1 VTAGCCPCA
10 PGAAAGSAS
19 ASLPL
24 RLVLPLPLPLPANR
38 ETRLRWYGV
47 RPGELGCPDGRAAR
61 LLVLDGRQDPKLN
74 RPAP

>member
-1 VTAGCCPCA
+1 VTAGCCPRCSWRCRWLSL
-10 PGAAAGSAS
+10 P
-19 ASLPL
+19 LPL
-24 RLVLPLPLPLPANR
+24 RLVLPLPLPLAANR
-38 ETRLRWYGV
+38 ETRLRWYRV